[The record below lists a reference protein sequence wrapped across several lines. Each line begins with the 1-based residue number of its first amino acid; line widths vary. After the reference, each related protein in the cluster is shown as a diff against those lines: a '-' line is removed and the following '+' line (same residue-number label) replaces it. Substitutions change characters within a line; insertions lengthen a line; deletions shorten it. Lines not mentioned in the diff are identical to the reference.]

1 MRKWILTGVA
11 VTVCALLAWF
21 GPVMLDLYRLD
32 RFVAA
37 SADAAQAEGGP
48 WPRAVDVCINCHGM
62 QGNSQHQAYPSL
74 AGQPAPYL
82 AAQLRKFASGER
94 ANPNMG
100 PLAMT
105 MDDAEIDRF
114 AQHFARQAA
123 TPNRSFQPDAAVVAK
138 GKALVQAAHCAA
150 CHGEQLMGQGAFA
163 RLAGQGHDYLVMQL
177 AAFAAGTRNE
187 ATGTMKAIAT
197 NTPPQD
203 IEAMAH
209 YLASLAP
216 VNR

>member
-1 MRKWILTGVA
+1 
-11 VTVCALLAWF
+11 
-21 GPVMLDLYRLD
+21 
-32 RFVAA
+32 
-37 SADAAQAEGGP
+37 
-48 WPRAVDVCINCHGM
+48 M
-62 QGNSQHQAYPSL
+62 QGNSQHRAYPSL
-74 AGQPAPYL
+74 ARQPAPYL

-114 AQHFARQAA
+114 ATHFARQAA
-123 TPNRSFQPDAAVVAK
+123 TPNGSFQPHAAVVAK

-150 CHGEQLMGQGAFA
+150 CHGEQLMGQGTFP
-163 RLAGQGHDYLVMQL
+163 RLAGQGHDYLAAQF
-177 AAFAAGTRNE
+177 AAFAAGTRSE
-187 ATGTMKAIAT
+187 ASGTMKAIAV
-197 NTPPQD
+197 NTSPYD
-203 IEAMAH
+203 LEAMAH